1 MIDLYK
7 IENVNK
13 DNNIDLDKYLQFTE
27 EKRAEYF
34 EKILFRNTNEKLA
47 YGKIEK
53 VKNNEGEDKKVKYIF
68 NLKYLLLKSEGIA
81 IDFRKNKLLNF
92 EFSLIQVPYKSEMM
106 SRIGENVIV
115 EIEQLEHSFE
125 TKRLEDRRLFR
136 CKRIIEDCKL
146 QDFVQPE
153 YIKDDEIYS
162 RCTLILTNEENHF
175 KFFRSVKVI
184 TEILN
189 TTNKSDLN
197 LKELDKKNIDS
208 KFEKQKNKK
217 EIILKELNN
226 INKIVDIEQLSK
238 EKSLLNEFTDK
249 NINFIDPSVF
259 ECDNVEKL
267 QTNDLR
273 EIIAYI
279 KKYILYNYRLYFT
292 DQMIENMLLAV
303 YSNQLII
310 LAGKPGSGKTTFAQ
324 KFAEATGEYETVSV
338 QANWMDRGD
347 LLGYYNP
354 IRQLFEP
361 SIFLEKL
368 ISLIKKANSNTDKL
382 FFMCLDE
389 MNLSTVEYYF
399 ADFLSTWN
407 GKQDYITITLYS
419 DFYYKE
425 RLNKVLYGLNNL
437 GYCLFSTEKDLKEVL
452 KSNNTEIKFNK
463 LKEEIKNLIEYPS
476 ELKIPRNLKF
486 VGTINI
492 DATTKD
498 LSPKVV
504 DRSYFIRMENDEDNI
519 INHNITEN
527 DEDIKR
533 KYLKYVNENKINME
547 LWKKY
552 SVVEKNII
560 EKLKKDLSVNNRF
573 KVASENI
580 LKYLCTIKINENI
593 FTRTVLKDYLVAALI
608 LPKISIERS
617 RIEKTLEDIC
627 DGEISGKIK
636 ELMISD
642 NDDIVT
648 YWRALQ

>member
-425 RLNKVLYGLNNL
+425 RLNKVLHGLNNL